1 MNFLKIVLEARSIN
15 QSNLKLNI
23 KKNGSVSKTVARGL
37 VETLEISTIYLSK
50 YRVVSKSW

>member
-23 KKNGSVSKTVARGL
+23 KMNGSVSKTVARGL